1 MRWGLEIADFRD
13 FLPVWVTVKE
23 TCQVIIALSIPLT
36 SQYKS
41 KDFVT
46 RPVDTIVTAIIIF

>member
-13 FLPVWVTVKE
+13 FLQVWVTVKE
-23 TCQVIIALSIPLT
+23 IIALSIPST

-41 KDFVT
+41 KDIVT
-46 RPVDTIVTAIIIF
+46 RPIDTIVTAIIIF